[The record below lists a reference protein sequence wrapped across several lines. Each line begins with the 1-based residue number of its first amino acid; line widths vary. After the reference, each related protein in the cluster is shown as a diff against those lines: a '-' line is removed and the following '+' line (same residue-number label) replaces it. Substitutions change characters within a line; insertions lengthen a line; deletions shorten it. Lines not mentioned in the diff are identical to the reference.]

1 MKKYFIILILLLLIT
16 TGCSKKNEVVV
27 TTSTS
32 TSTST
37 SETTT
42 TTTTG
47 TTIASNNSQEYIDT
61 TSTTTT
67 TSTST
72 TSKLTSTST
81 TSTTWTSSTTTRTT
95 NNIKK
100 NPVTIY
106 VFHGDGCPHCADL
119 FDFLDVLSKDN
130 DYKDKFKVVAY
141 EVWYNYTNSLYQQ
154 RVAEYF
160 EIDASGV
167 PFYIIGDKPL
177 VGYSSRLN
185 DGIKATIDD
194 AYNRQ
199 VKDIVS
205 TIK

>member
-1 MKKYFIILILLLLIT
+1 MKRYLIILILLILIT

-37 SETTT
+37 TTT
-42 TTTTG
+42 TTS

-61 TSTTTT
+61 TSTTTS

-106 VFHGDGCPHCADL
+106 VFHGDGCPHCSAL
-119 FDFLDVLSKDN
+119 REFLDNLAQDN
-130 DYKDKFKVVAY
+130 NYKDKFKVVYY
-141 EVWYNYTNSLYQQ
+141 EVWYNQKNSEYQQ

-160 EIDASGV
+160 EINASGV

-177 VGYSSRLN
+177 VGYSSRLD